1 MLELLEQDG
10 RPTFVIDLA
19 DASNY
24 GPGPFRVVFANSA
37 LRSNPALYETALGKT
52 VEPSPRSEPL
62 AKEVALKSF
71 PQFKAW
77 LLSASN
83 NGESLDVCLP
93 AFIHGGVSW
102 SCSTLRRR
110 LRVAS
115 ASAVLSNPSSH
126 GSELL
131 SASSIPLRS
140 LQESNPPSSIQA
152 VLEEPSDYFGNATLP
167 TADGVSPD
175 AVAVLSVEPSP
186 SLRHESGLANG
197 LQTRLN
203 IDLNKSLDND
213 LPIVNE
219 CVLGAIAGGEVD
231 SFGSVPREIGFFD
244 WTRLPLSDTLPRH
257 IQFARSV
264 DWSST
269 PLGPIEFWP
278 ADLRQMCN
286 LIMASPHPAAMYW
299 GDDLVA
305 IYNEAYV
312 LLAGQKHPRLM
323 GQSYRGI
330 SSFLAGDFR
339 HIGANNDQMRGPKYG
354 MK

>member
-1 MLELLEQDG
+1 VLELLEQDG
-10 RPTFVIDLA
+10 RPTFVVDLA
-19 DASNY
+19 DASNFA
-24 GPGPFRVVFANSA
+24 PGPFRIVFANSA
-37 LRSNPALYETALGKT
+37 LRSNSALYESVVGKLAET
-52 VEPSPRSEPL
+52 SPRSAPL
-62 AKEVALKSF
+62 AQEVDVKGF
-71 PQFKAW
+71 IQFKAW

-93 AFIHGGVSW
+93 AYLHGGVSW

-126 GSELL
+126 GSDLP
-131 SASSIPLRS
+131 SASGLPLPSRHS
-140 LQESNPPSSIQA
+140 SNPPSSIQA
-152 VLEEPSDYFGNATLP
+152 VLEEPADYFGNAALLSEEPTTTL
-167 TADGVSPD
+167 TAVVP
-175 AVAVLSVEPSP
+175 SVELTAPVSNNTP
-186 SLRHESGLANG
+186 MTNG
-197 LQTRLN
+197 LQSRLN
-203 IDLNKSLDND
+203 IGLQNALATDPSL
-213 LPIVNE
+213 INE
-219 CVLGAIAGGEVD
+219 CVLSAIAVGDVD
-231 SFGSVPREIGFFD
+231 SFGSMPREIGFFD

-264 DWSST
+264 DWAST
-269 PLGPIEFWP
+269 ALGPIEFWP

-323 GQSYRGI
+323 GQSCSLYLGI
-330 SSFLAGDFR
+330 R
-339 HIGANNDQMRGPKYG
+339 PI
-354 MK
+354 

>member
-1 MLELLEQDG
+1 M
-10 RPTFVIDLA
+10 IDLA
-19 DASNY
+19 DTSNY
-24 GPGPFRVVFANSA
+24 RPGPFRIVFANSA
-37 LRSNPALYETALGKT
+37 LRSNPILYEAVLGKNADS
-52 VEPSPRSEPL
+52 SPRSEPP
-62 AKEVALKSF
+62 AKEAGLKGF

-77 LLSASN
+77 LLSVSN

-115 ASAVLSNPSSH
+115 ASAVLSHPSSH
-126 GSELL
+126 GSELP

-140 LQESNPPSSIQA
+140 LHESNPPSSIQA
-152 VLEEPSDYFGNATLP
+152 VLEEPADYFGNATLP
-167 TADGVSPD
+167 IADDISLD
-175 AVAVLSVEPSP
+175 AIAVPSIEPSP
-186 SLRHESGLANG
+186 SLKHDSSLANG

-203 IDLNKSLDND
+203 NDLNKSLDQD
-213 LPIVNE
+213 PSIINE
-219 CVLGAIAGGEVD
+219 CVLGAIAAGEVD
-231 SFGSVPREIGFFD
+231 AFDSMPREIGFFD
-244 WTRLPLSDTLPRH
+244 WTRLPLSDNLPRH

-269 PLGPIEFWP
+269 ALGPIEFWP
-278 ADLRQMCN
+278 TDLRQMCN

-323 GQSYRGI
+323 GQSYRGT
-330 SSFLAGDFR
+330 SA
-339 HIGANNDQMRGPKYG
+339 P
-354 MK
+354 

>member
-19 DASNY
+19 DSSNY
-24 GPGPFRVVFANSA
+24 GPGSFRIVFANSA
-37 LRSNPALYETALGKT
+37 LRANPALHDTVVGKNA
-52 VEPSPRSEPL
+52 ELSSCSKPS
-62 AKEVALKSF
+62 AKEGDLKSF

-77 LLSASN
+77 LLSTSN

-126 GSELL
+126 GSEIP
-131 SASSIPLRS
+131 SSSSIPLRS
-140 LQESNPPSSIQA
+140 LHESNPPSSIQA
-152 VLEEPSDYFGNATLP
+152 VLEQEPTDYFGNAPLP
-167 TADGVSPD
+167 DQTPLPDPGMSSD
-175 AVAVLSVEPSP
+175 AVIVPSIELAP
-186 SLRHESGLANG
+186 SIKSDASFANG
-197 LQTRLN
+197 IQTRLTV
-203 IDLNKSLDND
+203 DLNKSLEKD
-213 LPIVNE
+213 PSIINE
-219 CVLGAIAGGEVD
+219 CVLSAVAASEID
-231 SFGSVPREIGFFD
+231 SFGSMPREIGFFD
-244 WTRLPLSDTLPRH
+244 WTRLPLSDNLPRH

-269 PLGPIEFWP
+269 ALGPIEFWP

-323 GQSYRGI
+323 GQSCK
-330 SSFLAGDFR
+330 SL
-339 HIGANNDQMRGPKYG
+339 
-354 MK
+354 